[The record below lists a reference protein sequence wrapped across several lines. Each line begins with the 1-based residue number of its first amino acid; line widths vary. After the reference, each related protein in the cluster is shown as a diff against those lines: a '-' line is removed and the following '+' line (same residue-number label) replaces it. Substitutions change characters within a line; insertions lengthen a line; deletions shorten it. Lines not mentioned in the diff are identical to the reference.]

1 MDCNR
6 GRSEGKRNSI
16 LEKLDTHN
24 TSARRSKWTS
34 AVYQV
39 KAKTDLDK
47 EKLYSKGLINK
58 EDTPIPEICNCLKT
72 KQ

>member
-1 MDCNR
+1 M
-6 GRSEGKRNSI
+6 
-16 LEKLDTHN
+16 
-24 TSARRSKWTS
+24 TS

-47 EKLYSKGLINK
+47 EKLYSKGLIDK
-58 EDTPIPEICNCLKT
+58 EDTPIPEIYKCLKI